1 MLRRVKQVTL
11 ATALAASAVVFGP
24 AAHAERVD
32 FNVAIGG
39 PGYALAFGNA
49 PHRGAVAWRPYGYR
63 GDDGGP
69 HYVRPRWHP
78 EHASRPVGY
87 VVSAYAPPV
96 GYVVSTYAPPV
107 GYVVSTYAPP
117 VVYAPRVVYLP
128 HDLRPPRIAYR
139 GPYLHRPFTRP
150 HRDHRGDRD
159 RD

>member
-1 MLRRVKQVTL
+1 MLQRVKQVTL
-11 ATALAASAVVFGP
+11 ATALTASAVAFAP

-96 GYVVSTYAPPV
+96 AYAP
-107 GYVVSTYAPP
+107 S
-117 VVYAPRVVYLP
+117 VVYAPRVVYVP
-128 HDLRPPRIAYR
+128 HVFRPPRIAYP
-139 GPYLHRPFTRP
+139 GPYLHRPFTEP
-150 HRDHRGDRD
+150 HRDHRRDRD